1 MSSFSKFIALAAAAV
16 ALAACGQKAV
26 INGTLSDAPS
36 SEVIVKL
43 LDVNKFKVLDTVDVN
58 ASGKFTYKADIKAG
72 DPEFIYLFYG
82 DRKIAS
88 LLLDAG
94 DKVSVTAD
102 TLGRSAVV
110 EGSEESVKLAQVEKD
125 YAAVRAVFDSYA
137 KKLEA
142 ASTEAMVSDLSK
154 QMGKA
159 YIEYYRDRVK
169 YVMEN
174 SASLTVVPVFYQVLG
189 ENLPLFSQ
197 NTDAILFLNAADSLE
212 TAYPDS
218 RYVKALRAEAER
230 RFGYLELLERLKN
243 AEEIGYHDI
252 ELPDINAE
260 NRKLSDLDSKVVL
273 IYFWSASQP
282 QQNLFN
288 VEVLKPLYTDYHA
301 KGFDIYQVSL
311 DVDKALWATTV
322 RGQEL
327 PWTNVCDAR
336 GNASPYISLYNIP
349 AIPAAFIISDGELVD
364 GEIVD
369 EASLRKLLDRL
380 TK

>member
-1 MSSFSKFIALAAAAV
+1 MSRFSKFVALAAAAV
-16 ALAACGQKAV
+16 VMAACGQKAV
-26 INGTLSDAPS
+26 INGTLADAPS
-36 SEVIVKL
+36 SEIIVKL

-58 ASGKFTYKADIKAG
+58 SSGKFTYKADVKEG
-72 DPEFIYLFYG
+72 DPEFIYLFHG

-88 LLLDAG
+88 LILEAG
-94 DKVSVTAD
+94 DKVSVMTD
-102 TLGRSAVV
+102 TLGRSTI
-110 EGSEESVKLAQVEKD
+110 EGSDESVKLAQVEKD
-125 YAAVRAVFDSYA
+125 YAAMRGVFDSYA
-137 KKLEA
+137 KQIEA
-142 ASTEAMVSDLSK
+142 ASTDAMVSDLSR
-154 QMGKA
+154 QMGKS
-159 YIEYYRDRVK
+159 YVEYYRGRVK
-169 YVMEN
+169 YIMEN
-174 SASLTVVPVFYQVLG
+174 SNSLTIVPVFYQVLG
-189 ENLPLFSQ
+189 ESLPLFNQ

-212 TAYPDS
+212 TVYPDS
-218 RYVKALRAEAER
+218 RYVKALRTEAER
-230 RFGYLELLERLKN
+230 RFGYLELIERLKN
-243 AEEIGYHDI
+243 AEEIGYYDI

-273 IYFWSASQP
+273 VYFWSASQP

-288 VEVLKPLYTDYHA
+288 VEVLKPLYKDYHA

-336 GNASPYISLYNIP
+336 GNASPYLSLYNIP
-349 AIPAAFIISDGELVD
+349 AIPTAFIIADGTLVD

-369 EASLRKLLDRL
+369 EASLRALIDKL

>member
-1 MSSFSKFIALAAAAV
+1 MSRFSKFVALAAAAV
-16 ALAACGQKAV
+16 VLAACGQKAV
-26 INGTLSDAPS
+26 INGTLADAPS
-36 SEVIVKL
+36 SEIIVKL

-58 ASGKFTYKADIKAG
+58 SSGKFTYKADVKEG
-72 DPEFIYLFYG
+72 DPEFIYLFHG

-88 LLLDAG
+88 LILEAG
-94 DKVSVTAD
+94 DKVSVMTD
-102 TLGRSAVV
+102 TLGRSTI
-110 EGSEESVKLAQVEKD
+110 EGSDESVKLAQVEKD
-125 YAAVRAVFDSYA
+125 YAAMRGVFDSYA
-137 KKLEA
+137 KQIEA
-142 ASTEAMVSDLSK
+142 ASTDAMVSDLSR
-154 QMGKA
+154 QMGKS
-159 YIEYYRDRVK
+159 YVEYYRGRVK
-169 YVMEN
+169 YIMEN
-174 SASLTVVPVFYQVLG
+174 SNSLTIVPVFYQVLG
-189 ENLPLFSQ
+189 ESLPLFNQ

-212 TAYPDS
+212 TVYPDS
-218 RYVKALRAEAER
+218 RYVKALRTEAER
-230 RFGYLELLERLKN
+230 RFGYLELIERLKN
-243 AEEIGYHDI
+243 AEEIGYYDI

-273 IYFWSASQP
+273 VYFWSASQP

-288 VEVLKPLYTDYHA
+288 VEVLKPLYKDYHA

-336 GNASPYISLYNIP
+336 GNASPYLSLYNIP
-349 AIPAAFIISDGELVD
+349 AIPTAFIIADGTLVD

-369 EASLRKLLDRL
+369 EASLRALIDKL

>member
-1 MSSFSKFIALAAAAV
+1 MSRFSKFVALAAAAV
-16 ALAACGQKAV
+16 VLAACGQKAV
-26 INGTLSDAPS
+26 INGTLADAPS
-36 SEVIVKL
+36 SEIIVKL

-58 ASGKFTYKADIKAG
+58 SSGKFTYKADVKEG
-72 DPEFIYLFYG
+72 DPEFIYLFHG

-88 LLLDAG
+88 LILEAG
-94 DKVSVTAD
+94 DKVSVMTD
-102 TLGRSAVV
+102 TLGRSTI
-110 EGSEESVKLAQVEKD
+110 EGSDESVKLAQVEKD
-125 YAAVRAVFDSYA
+125 YAAMRGVFDSYA
-137 KKLEA
+137 KQIEA
-142 ASTEAMVSDLSK
+142 ASTDAMVSDLSR
-154 QMGKA
+154 QMGKS
-159 YIEYYRDRVK
+159 YVEYYRGRVK
-169 YVMEN
+169 YIMEN
-174 SASLTVVPVFYQVLG
+174 SNSLTIVPVFYQVLG
-189 ENLPLFSQ
+189 ENLLLFNQ

-212 TAYPDS
+212 TVYPDS
-218 RYVKALRAEAER
+218 RYVKALRTEAER
-230 RFGYLELLERLKN
+230 RFGYLELIERLKN
-243 AEEIGYHDI
+243 AEEIGYYDI

-273 IYFWSASQP
+273 VYFWSASQA

-288 VEVLKPLYTDYHA
+288 VEVLKPLYKDYHA

-336 GNASPYISLYNIP
+336 GNASPYLSLYNIP
-349 AIPAAFIISDGELVD
+349 AIPTAFIIADGTLVD

-369 EASLRKLLDRL
+369 EASLRALIDKL

>member
-1 MSSFSKFIALAAAAV
+1 MSRFSKFVALAAAAV
-16 ALAACGQKAV
+16 VLAACGQKAV
-26 INGTLSDAPS
+26 INGTLADAPS
-36 SEVIVKL
+36 SEIIVKL

-58 ASGKFTYKADIKAG
+58 SSGKFTYKADVKEG
-72 DPEFIYLFYG
+72 DPEFIYLFHG

-88 LLLDAG
+88 LILEAG
-94 DKVSVTAD
+94 DKVSVMTD
-102 TLGRSAVV
+102 TLGRSTI
-110 EGSEESVKLAQVEKD
+110 EGSDESVKLAQVEKD
-125 YAAVRAVFDSYA
+125 YAAMRGVFDSYA
-137 KKLEA
+137 KQIEA
-142 ASTEAMVSDLSK
+142 ASTDAMVSDLSR
-154 QMGKA
+154 QMGKS
-159 YIEYYRDRVK
+159 YVEYYRGRVK
-169 YVMEN
+169 YIMEN
-174 SASLTVVPVFYQVLG
+174 SNSLTIVPVFYQVLG
-189 ENLPLFSQ
+189 ENLLLFNQ

-212 TAYPDS
+212 TVYPDS
-218 RYVKALRAEAER
+218 RYVKALRTEAER
-230 RFGYLELLERLKN
+230 RFGYLELIERLKN
-243 AEEIGYHDI
+243 AEEIGYYDI

-273 IYFWSASQP
+273 VYFWSASQP

-288 VEVLKPLYTDYHA
+288 VEVLKPLYKDYHA

-336 GNASPYISLYNIP
+336 GNASPYLSLYNIP
-349 AIPAAFIISDGELVD
+349 AIPTAFIIADGTLVD

-369 EASLRKLLDRL
+369 EASLRALIDKL

>member
-1 MSSFSKFIALAAAAV
+1 MSRFSKFIALAAAAV

-26 INGTLSDAPS
+26 INGTLADAPS

-43 LDVNKFKVLDTVDVN
+43 LDVNKYKVLDTVEVN
-58 ASGKFTYKADIKAG
+58 ASGRFTYKADIKAG
-72 DPEFIYLFYG
+72 DPEFIFLFHG

-88 LLLDAG
+88 LLLEAG
-94 DKVSVTAD
+94 DKVTVMTD
-102 TLGRSAVV
+102 TLGRSTV
-110 EGSEESVKLAQVEKD
+110 EGSEESIKLAQIEKD
-125 YAAVRAVFDSYA
+125 YAAMRGVFDSYA
-137 KKLEA
+137 KQIEA

-159 YIEYYRDRVK
+159 YVEYYRDRVR

-174 SASLTVVPVFYQVLG
+174 STSLTVVPVFYQVLG
-189 ENLPLFSQ
+189 ENLPLFYQ

-230 RFGYLELLERLKN
+230 RFGYLELIERLKN
-243 AEEIGYHDI
+243 AEEIGYYDI
-252 ELPDINAE
+252 ELPDINAK
-260 NRKLSDLDSKVVL
+260 NQKLSDLDSKVVL

-288 VEVLKPLYTDYHA
+288 VEVLKPLYEDYHA

-322 RGQEL
+322 KGQEL

-336 GNASPYISLYNIP
+336 GNASPYIGLYNIP
-349 AIPAAFIISDGELVD
+349 AIPAAFIISDGTLVD

-369 EASLRKLLDRL
+369 EASLRKLLDKL
-380 TK
+380 TR

>member
-1 MSSFSKFIALAAAAV
+1 MSRFSKFMALAAAAV
-16 ALAACGQKAV
+16 ALAACGQKTV
-26 INGTLSDAPS
+26 INGTLADAPS

-43 LDVNKFKVLDTVDVN
+43 LDVNKFKVLDTVSVN
-58 ASGKFTYKADIKAG
+58 ASGKFTYKADIKKG
-72 DPEFIYLFYG
+72 DPEFIYLFHG

-88 LLLDAG
+88 LLLEAG
-94 DKVSVTAD
+94 DKVYVTAD
-102 TLGRSAVV
+102 TLGRNAVV

-125 YAAVRAVFDSYA
+125 YAAMRNTFDSYA
-137 KKLEA
+137 KQIEA

-159 YIEYYRDRVK
+159 YVEYYRDRVR

-174 SASLTVVPVFYQVLG
+174 STSLTTVPVFYQVLG
-189 ENLPLFSQ
+189 ESLPLFYQ

-212 TAYPDS
+212 TVYPDS

-230 RFGYLELLERLKN
+230 RFGYLELIERLKN

-252 ELPDINAE
+252 ELPDINAK

-273 IYFWSASQP
+273 IYFWSASQA

-288 VEVLKPLYTDYHA
+288 VEVLKPLYEDYHA

-311 DVDKALWATTV
+311 DVDKSLWASTIK
-322 RGQEL
+322 GQNL
-327 PWTNVCDAR
+327 PWTNVCDSR
-336 GNASPYISLYNIP
+336 GNASPYVGLYNIP
-349 AIPAAFIISDGELVD
+349 AIPAAFIIADGALVD

-369 EASLRKLLDRL
+369 EASLRKLLDKL
-380 TK
+380 TR

>member
-1 MSSFSKFIALAAAAV
+1 MSRFSKFVALAAAAV
-16 ALAACGQKAV
+16 VLAACGQKAV
-26 INGTLSDAPS
+26 INGTLADAPS
-36 SEVIVKL
+36 SEIIVKL

-58 ASGKFTYKADIKAG
+58 SSGKFTYKADVKEG
-72 DPEFIYLFYG
+72 DPEFIYLFHG

-88 LLLDAG
+88 LILEAG
-94 DKVSVTAD
+94 DKVSVMTD
-102 TLGRSAVV
+102 TLGRSTI
-110 EGSEESVKLAQVEKD
+110 EGSDESVKLAQVEKD
-125 YAAVRAVFDSYA
+125 YAAMRGVFDSYA
-137 KKLEA
+137 KQIEA
-142 ASTEAMVSDLSK
+142 ASTDAMVSDLSR
-154 QMGKA
+154 QMGKS
-159 YIEYYRDRVK
+159 YVEYYRGRVK
-169 YVMEN
+169 YIMEN
-174 SASLTVVPVFYQVLG
+174 SNSLTIVPVFYQVLG
-189 ENLPLFSQ
+189 ENLLLFNQ

-212 TAYPDS
+212 TVYPDS

-230 RFGYLELLERLKN
+230 RFGYLELIERLKN
-243 AEEIGYHDI
+243 AEEIGYYDI

-273 IYFWSASQP
+273 VYFWSASQA

-288 VEVLKPLYTDYHA
+288 VEVLKPLYKDYHA

-336 GNASPYISLYNIP
+336 GNASPYLSLYNIP
-349 AIPAAFIISDGELVD
+349 AIPTAFIIADGTLVD

-369 EASLRKLLDRL
+369 EASLRALIDKL

>member
-1 MSSFSKFIALAAAAV
+1 MSRFSKFIALAVAAV
-16 ALAACGQKAV
+16 ALAACGQKTV
-26 INGTLSDAPS
+26 INGTLADAPS
-36 SEVIVKL
+36 SEIIVKL

-58 ASGKFTYKADIKAG
+58 SSGKFTYKADVKEG
-72 DPEFIYLFYG
+72 DPEFIYLFHG

-88 LLLDAG
+88 LILEAG
-94 DKVSVTAD
+94 DKVSVMTD
-102 TLGRSAVV
+102 TLGRSTI
-110 EGSEESVKLAQVEKD
+110 EGSDESVKLAQVEKD
-125 YAAVRAVFDSYA
+125 YAAMRGVFDSYA
-137 KKLEA
+137 KQIEA
-142 ASTEAMVSDLSK
+142 ASTDAMVSDLSR
-154 QMGKA
+154 QMGKS
-159 YIEYYRDRVK
+159 YVEYYRGRVK
-169 YVMEN
+169 YIMEN
-174 SASLTVVPVFYQVLG
+174 SNSLTIVPVFYQVLG
-189 ENLPLFSQ
+189 ESLPLFNQ

-212 TAYPDS
+212 TVYPDS
-218 RYVKALRAEAER
+218 RYVKALRTEAER
-230 RFGYLELLERLKN
+230 RFGYLELIERLKN
-243 AEEIGYHDI
+243 AEEIGYYDI

-273 IYFWSASQP
+273 VYFWSASQP

-288 VEVLKPLYTDYHA
+288 VEVLKPLYKDYHA

-336 GNASPYISLYNIP
+336 GNASPYLSLYNIP
-349 AIPAAFIISDGELVD
+349 AIPTAFIIADGTLVD

-369 EASLRKLLDRL
+369 EASLRALIDKL